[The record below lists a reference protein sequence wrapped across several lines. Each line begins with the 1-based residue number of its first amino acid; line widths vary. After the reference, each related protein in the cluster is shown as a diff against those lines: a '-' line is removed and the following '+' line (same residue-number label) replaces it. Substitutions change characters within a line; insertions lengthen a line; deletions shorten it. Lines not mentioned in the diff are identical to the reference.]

1 MTIRYL
7 ALLAPFLLGGCYGV
21 YGHDEMDRYVQR
33 SDTITM
39 SAGNAKEVNAA
50 THTIHPWPA
59 NVGDRRIA
67 YDARRTGGAIT
78 RYGSQQRPLDQLPN
92 MGQPTEAMGQPPPVT
107 TIQNVNTTGLGAGTG
122 GSVAV
127 GVGGGG
133 R

>member
-1 MTIRYL
+1 MTVRYL

-39 SAGNAKEVNAA
+39 SAGNAKEVNAV
-50 THTIHPWPA
+50 THTIHPWPSY
-59 NVGDRRIA
+59 VGDRRIA
-67 YDARRTGGAIT
+67 YDARRATDAVK
-78 RYGSQQRPLDQLPN
+78 RYGTQQRPLDQLPDV
-92 MGQPTEAMGQPPPVT
+92 GDPTKAMGQPPPVT

-127 GVGGGG
+127 GVGGA